1 MALVGRLREELTG
14 ADELLGIEEVARLL
28 GVGQVT
34 VWRWCREG
42 ALPCA
47 KIGRKWRVRRGALDE
62 FVRRSE
68 RAQTL
73 TGRLRV
79 FVGVRDIL
87 LAVTQDAELMRKLDP
102 AFLRVGEARGGV
114 LVKYQLED
122 ERLPSLDDLREE
134 LRADGM
140 DVGRLEGEGRLRLIA
155 GSAASGGRPEE
166 VRRLVAEV
174 SGELGDGRTVWV
186 NFNWDMG
193 VGLEAALRQQRD
205 LSELVEG
212 ESDLVVKTTVLEDM
226 DGWPGAEQRRAQV
239 AHSGMVWLS
248 HSGLVMSRVLPP
260 PVLRAVYWKQRIEK
274 GKKGADTEAR
284 NGSPNGAGAVRRT
297 AGWHH
302 HTWWI
307 IASERAGGR
316 LEALT
321 VRRPDGPREEALAVF
336 DFAEEAGLY
345 LRLGALEGDGWRV
358 RESGPGEV
366 ASVLLDPCAGAKRV
380 ALDPLPE
387 TAADGRWTW

>member
-1 MALVGRLREELTG
+1 VALVGRLREELTG

-47 KIGRKWRVRRGALDE
+47 KIGRKWRVRRGTLDE

-79 FVGVRDIL
+79 FVGVPDNL

-174 SGELGDGRTVWV
+174 PGELGNGRTVWV
-186 NFNWDMG
+186 NFNWNMS
-193 VGLEAALRQQRD
+193 VGLEAALRQQLD

-212 ESDLVVKTTVLEDM
+212 ESDLVVKTTVLEEDM

-239 AHSGMVWLS
+239 AHLGMVWLS
-248 HSGLVMSRVLPP
+248 RSGLVMSRVLPP
-260 PVLRAVYWKQRIEK
+260 PVL
-274 GKKGADTEAR
+274 
-284 NGSPNGAGAVRRT
+284 
-297 AGWHH
+297 
-302 HTWWI
+302 
-307 IASERAGGR
+307 
-316 LEALT
+316 
-321 VRRPDGPREEALAVF
+321 
-336 DFAEEAGLY
+336 
-345 LRLGALEGDGWRV
+345 
-358 RESGPGEV
+358 
-366 ASVLLDPCAGAKRV
+366 
-380 ALDPLPE
+380 
-387 TAADGRWTW
+387 